1 MQAIECEMP
10 IERDGKIQLPE
21 KYHWIYGQKA
31 RFVILLPD
39 TPSGS
44 GRQIDPMKYSN
55 TVDWPI
61 DGMAYQINARKEWT

>member
-1 MQAIECEMP
+1 MQAIELEMP

-21 KYHWIYGQKA
+21 RYHRIYGQKA

-39 TPSGS
+39 SPSGTV
-44 GRQIDPMKYSN
+44 RQMNPMNYSN

-61 DGMAYQINARKEWT
+61 DGMVYQKNAREEWA